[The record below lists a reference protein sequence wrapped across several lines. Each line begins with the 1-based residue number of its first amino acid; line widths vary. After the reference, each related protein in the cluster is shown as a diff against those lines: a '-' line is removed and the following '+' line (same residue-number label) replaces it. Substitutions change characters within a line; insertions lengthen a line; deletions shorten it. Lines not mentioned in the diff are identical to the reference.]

1 MIIPRVTR
9 DTKEQRKYNRNLKSV
24 HISSFFIVTGF
35 ILELTITHYFY
46 LIYWLLAYS
55 YSFQSARHQ
64 SNSLLIPLMIN
75 FLFFFTLLD
84 CGKRCRHRFSF
95 LTLSVN
101 QKLNGFHSF
110 SRETMTVWL
119 QC

>member
-24 HISSFFIVTGF
+24 HISPFFIVTGF

-55 YSFQSARHQ
+55 YSFKSARHQ

-75 FLFFFTLLD
+75 FFFFFYTIGLW
-84 CGKRCRHRFSF
+84 KKMQASI
-95 LTLSVN
+95 
-101 QKLNGFHSF
+101 
-110 SRETMTVWL
+110 
-119 QC
+119 